1 MSGKPRS
8 QCVRKSFPWVC
19 ELGWC
24 SDTRERPRFYGR
36 EGRKEL
42 RGCPATNNP
51 EEMRRGN
58 SPSLAASCCW
68 RTPRPPGPGT
78 RAAPELW
85 KCEEFLGMAVQL
97 GWDSGNLWGIPGSS
111 PKTELVE
118 LRAGRLGLSCCRV
131 CGAAEL
137 SFTQLCGVAIKRGV
151 KVKTFSWSCG
161 SPQLVAPPTRG
172 DFVVG
177 RRREEFGGGIRNAGR
192 GSAALA
198 STELLQDVSQPVSS
212 SPQCLIASSFQLRSN
227 SFCLFFLRENSR
239 FFCIILYYF
248 SAPDTGSYLKEIWKI
263 ILVEKT
269 ELEQTAPFQ
278 KISREKF
285 GLEPQLFFQLH

>member
-1 MSGKPRS
+1 
-8 QCVRKSFPWVC
+8 
-19 ELGWC
+19 
-24 SDTRERPRFYGR
+24 
-36 EGRKEL
+36 
-42 RGCPATNNP
+42 
-51 EEMRRGN
+51 
-58 SPSLAASCCW
+58 
-68 RTPRPPGPGT
+68 
-78 RAAPELW
+78 
-85 KCEEFLGMAVQL
+85 MAVQL

-212 SPQCLIASSFQLRSN
+212 SPQFLIVSSFQLRSN
-227 SFCLFFLRENSR
+227 SFCLFFLRENLR
-239 FFCIILYYF
+239 FFCISLYYF
-248 SAPDTGSYLKEIWKI
+248 SAAGH
-263 ILVEKT
+263 
-269 ELEQTAPFQ
+269 
-278 KISREKF
+278 R
-285 GLEPQLFFQLH
+285 QLFKRNLENNFGGKNRVGADSAVPENIKRKVWSRTSAFFSAPLGF